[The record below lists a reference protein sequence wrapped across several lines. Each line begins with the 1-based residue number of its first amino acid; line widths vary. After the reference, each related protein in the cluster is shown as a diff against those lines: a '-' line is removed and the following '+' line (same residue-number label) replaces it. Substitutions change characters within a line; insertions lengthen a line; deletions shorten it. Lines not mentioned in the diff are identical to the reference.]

1 MRMQKRLYQDLKVA
15 LFRAKSLSDKETSK
29 GLR

>member
-1 MRMQKRLYQDLKVA
+1 MQKRLYQVDLKVA